1 MFFLAGR
8 ALPEAMAELNQG
20 AAWRT
25 AGAAAALLLV
35 VLAVQ
40 FAVAFLSTAL
50 PPLAAAVRERQ
61 RSGEGGAAKTRAAT
75 AALMAWAC
83 TRSVIGLVLALSL
96 PPSLEDRGL
105 VLVVAALLILGSAQL
120 QGLTLRPAVR
130 AAALCE
136 EAEDKQEV
144 ELAIGTVTAVAE
156 KSRAEENYLDA
167 ARRALFELRE
177 RDRIGDEALRK
188 MLREADLKARA
199 AEGPAAA
206 LPGAAPPSP

>member
-1 MFFLAGR
+1 
-8 ALPEAMAELNQG
+8 MAELNQG

-40 FAVAFLSTAL
+40 FAFAYLSTAL

-61 RSGEGGAAKTRAAT
+61 RGGEGGAAKTRAAT

-96 PPSLEDRGL
+96 PPALEDRGL
-105 VLVVAALLILGSAQL
+105 VLVVAALLILGSVLL

-130 AAALCE
+130 AAALGE
-136 EAEDKQEV
+136 EVEEKQEE
-144 ELAIGTVTAVAE
+144 ELATRAATAAAE
-156 KSRAEENYLDA
+156 KSRAEENDLDA

-188 MLREADLKARA
+188 IDRKSTRLNSSHANISYAVFCLKKKST
-199 AEGPAAA
+199 
-206 LPGAAPPSP
+206 SPVATTLYIL

>member
-1 MFFLAGR
+1 M
-8 ALPEAMAELNQG
+8 
-20 AAWRT
+20 
-25 AGAAAALLLV
+25 
-35 VLAVQ
+35 Q
-40 FAVAFLSTAL
+40 FAFAYLSTAL
-50 PPLAAAVRERQ
+50 PPLAAAARER
-61 RSGEGGAAKTRAAT
+61 RGRGEGGAVETRAAT

-96 PPSLEDRGL
+96 PPALEARGL
-105 VLVVAALLILGSAQL
+105 VLVVASLLILGSVLL

-130 AAALCE
+130 AAALGE
-136 EAEDKQEV
+136 EAEEEREV
-144 ELAIGTVTAVAE
+144 HLATRAATAAAE
-156 KSRAEENYLDA
+156 KSRAEEDDLDA

-188 MLREADLKARA
+188 MLREADLRARA